1 MTLWEKNISLSLNP
15 FRQAVS
21 ASPRLPTVKEMEAYL
36 KQVECAIGVMD
47 KVVGD
52 GEFKGD
58 FEKFAS
64 SINRTLKVDIKE
76 CYAGNR
82 DDLQG

>member
-1 MTLWEKNISLSLNP
+1 
-15 FRQAVS
+15 
-21 ASPRLPTVKEMEAYL
+21 MEAYL

-47 KVVGD
+47 EVVGD
-52 GEFKGD
+52 GEFKED